1 MPVVWIPS
9 LVQRATGA
17 PEHVRVPAGNVRRI
31 IETLE
36 VMYPGIRAELVDDL
50 GAIQPGIAVAIDGET
65 NHLGLI
71 QRVAEESE
79 VHFIPAIAG
88 GEPDGDD
95 APRRL

>member
-9 LVQRATGA
+9 LVQRAVGA
-17 PEHVRVPAGNVRRI
+17 PEQVRVPAGSVRGI

-36 VMYPGIRAELVDDL
+36 EMYPGIRAELVDEG

-88 GEPDGDD
+88 GGPDAVG
-95 APRRL
+95 APRRP